1 MKTEEFDYPL
11 PHELVAQEP
20 PERRDGSRL
29 LVLDR
34 ASEGLV
40 ETTFGALGGF
50 LRPGDLLVLNDTR
63 VFPARLLAAKP
74 TGGRVELLL
83 VERGAPASPGEA
95 LAAGDWRCMA
105 SPMKGLRPGA
115 RLAIAPGFEAEIVGE
130 APDATLWVRLTSSE
144 GRPDDAIR
152 RHGAMPLPPY
162 IRREPAD
169 HREALDRER
178 YQTVYAREEGAIAAP
193 TAGLHFTEGLLGD
206 LRRRGIET
214 AMLTLH
220 VGPGTFRPIRTERI
234 ADHRIEPERFR
245 LSEQVVR
252 AWEACR
258 ARGGRVVAVGTTVT
272 RVLEDRAALTGRPQA
287 GEGPCSLYITP
298 GHTFRA
304 VDALITNLHLP
315 RTSLLV
321 LVAAFA
327 GRERILA
334 AYREAV
340 ARRFRFYSYGD
351 AMLIL

>member
-1 MKTEEFDYPL
+1 MRTEEFDYPL
-11 PHELVAQEP
+11 PEELVAQEP
-20 PERRDGSRL
+20 APCRDASRL
-29 LVLDR
+29 MVVDR
-34 ASEGLV
+34 EVEGLR
-40 ETTFGALGGF
+40 ESTFDALGEF

-83 VERGAPASPGEA
+83 VERGGPASRSEA
-95 LAAGDWRCMA
+95 PDDGGWRCMA
-105 SPMKGLRPGA
+105 SNTKGLRSGA
-115 RLAIAPGFEAEIVGE
+115 RLTIAPGFEAEVVGE
-130 APDATLWVRLTSSE
+130 APGATLWVRLTSAE
-144 GRPDDAIR
+144 GHSDDAIR

-162 IRREPAD
+162 VRRDPVDPRA
-169 HREALDRER
+169 ALDRER

-193 TAGLHFTEGLLGD
+193 TAGLHFTAALLEA

-220 VGPGTFRPIRTERI
+220 VGPGTFRPIRAGSIE
-234 ADHRIEPERFR
+234 DHRIEPERFR
-245 LSEQVVR
+245 LPGEVAE
-252 AWEACR
+252 AWSACR

-272 RVLEDRAALTGRPQA
+272 RVLEDRAGDDGRPAA
-287 GEGPCSLYITP
+287 GEGHCALYITP
-298 GHTFRA
+298 GHRFRA

-327 GRERILA
+327 GRERILS